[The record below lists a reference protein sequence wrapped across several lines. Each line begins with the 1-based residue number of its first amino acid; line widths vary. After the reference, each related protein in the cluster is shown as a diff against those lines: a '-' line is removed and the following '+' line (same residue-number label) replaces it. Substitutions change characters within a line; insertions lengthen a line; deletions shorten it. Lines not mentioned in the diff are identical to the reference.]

1 MGERRIESV
10 LYKGIINKTLTLAYV
25 FFLNMD
31 GKYKMIEE
39 DNNGNIHIYPSYL
52 IQINPG
58 YPRPRFFISS
68 RQYFAFTAMFDKT
81 VKLIQENLFE
91 LFPNVSRSEFEIDE
105 GTLNRFQT
113 EKALCTA
120 NLVMMP
126 AVYVDSANQCYPG
139 LNISSTDKSGSITIP
154 LEDAIAINQLLKV
167 FDPNTY
173 GLNIL
178 SQLIK
183 IG

>member
-1 MGERRIESV
+1 MSERRIESV
-10 LYKGIINKTLTLAYV
+10 LYKGIVNRSLTVAYV
-25 FFLNMD
+25 YFLRLE

-52 IQINPG
+52 IQLNPG
-58 YPRPRFFISS
+58 FPNPRFFISP
-68 RQYFAFTAMFDKT
+68 RQYFSFIAMFDKS

-91 LFPNVSRSEFEIDE
+91 LFPNVSKSEFEIDE
-105 GTLNRFQT
+105 RALNRFQT

-120 NLVMMP
+120 NLIMMP
-126 AVYVDSANQCYPG
+126 SVYVDSTNQCYPG

-154 LEDAIAINQLLKV
+154 LEDAIAINQLFKT
-167 FDPNTY
+167 FDPNTF
-173 GLNIL
+173 GMNVL

-183 IG
+183 IE